1 MNFFSIEAYSSVWY
15 WALLIIAWLIAI
27 DKTSFLSYSKWL
39 KASNDNESRQ
49 KEIMNSFYLK
59 QRQLLNQENNLS
71 LLLFCF
77 FSFLVVNGFIIAF
90 LYSVEFLQAAFFLYW
105 PFIVCIFLRLC
116 LRQSIGSLNEASF
129 KDVLLKVKFFRRIV
143 VIVAFVSLI
152 GSITWGSY
160 FNLKTNFF

>member
-1 MNFFSIEAYSSVWY
+1 MNFFSIDAYSSVWF
-15 WALLIIAWLIAI
+15 WALLIISWLIAI
-27 DKTSFLSYSKWL
+27 DKTSVLSYSKWL
-39 KASNDNESRQ
+39 KAANGSESRQ

-59 QRQLLNQENNLS
+59 QRQLLNQENSLS

-77 FSFLVVNGFIIAF
+77 FSFLVVNWFIIAF
-90 LYSVEFLQAAFFLYW
+90 LYSVEFLQAAFLLYW

-116 LRQSIGSLNEASF
+116 LLQSIGDLYEASF
-129 KDVLLKVKFFRRIV
+129 KDVLRKVKFFRRIV

-152 GSITWGSY
+152 SSITWGSY

>member
-1 MNFFSIEAYSSVWY
+1 MNFFSIDAYSSVWF
-15 WALLIIAWLIAI
+15 WALLIIAWLTAI
-27 DKTSFLSYSKWL
+27 DKTSVLSYSKWL
-39 KASNDNESRQ
+39 KASKDGEPRQQKIMES
-49 KEIMNSFYLK
+49 FHLK
-59 QRQLLNQENNLS
+59 QGQLLNQENNLS

-77 FSFLVVNGFIIAF
+77 FSFLLVNWFIIAF
-90 LYSVEFLQAAFFLYW
+90 LYSVEFLQAAFLLYW

-116 LRQSIGSLNEASF
+116 LRQSIGDICEASF
-129 KDVLLKVKFFRRIV
+129 KDVLRKVKFFRRIV

>member
-1 MNFFSIEAYSSVWY
+1 MDFFSIDAYSSVWF

-27 DKTSFLSYSKWL
+27 DKTSFLSYSKWS
-39 KASNDNESRQ
+39 KASNDSELLQ
-49 KEIMNSFYLK
+49 KDIMNSFYLK
-59 QRQLLNQENNLS
+59 QLQLLNQENNLS
-71 LLLFCF
+71 LLLFSF
-77 FSFLVVNGFIIAF
+77 FSFLVVNWFIIAF
-90 LYSVEFLQAAFFLYW
+90 LYSVEFLQAAFLLYW

-143 VIVAFVSLI
+143 VMVAFVSLI

>member
-1 MNFFSIEAYSSVWY
+1 MNFFSIDAYSSVWF
-15 WALLIIAWLIAI
+15 WVLLIIAWLIAI
-27 DKTSFLSYSKWL
+27 DKTSVLNYSKWL
-39 KASNDNESRQ
+39 KASNDSESRQ

-71 LLLFCF
+71 LLFFFF
-77 FSFLVVNGFIIAF
+77 FSFLVVNWFIVAF
-90 LYSVEFLQAAFFLYW
+90 LYSVEFLQAAFLLYW

-152 GSITWGSY
+152 SSIIWGSY
-160 FNLKTNFF
+160 FNLITNFF

>member
-1 MNFFSIEAYSSVWY
+1 MNFFSIDAYSSVWF

-27 DKTSFLSYSKWL
+27 DKTSVLSYSKWL
-39 KASNDNESRQ
+39 KASKDGEPRQ
-49 KEIMNSFYLK
+49 QEIMKSFYLK
-59 QRQLLNQENNLS
+59 QGQLLNQENNLS

-77 FSFLVVNGFIIAF
+77 FSFLLVNWFIIAF
-90 LYSVEFLQAAFFLYW
+90 LYSVEFLQAAFLLYW

-129 KDVLLKVKFFRRIV
+129 IDVLLKVKFFRRIV
-143 VIVAFVSLI
+143 VILAFVSLI
-152 GSITWGSY
+152 GSIAWGSY

>member
-1 MNFFSIEAYSSVWY
+1 MDFFSIDAYSSVWF

-27 DKTSFLSYSKWL
+27 DKTSFLSYSKWS
-39 KASNDNESRQ
+39 KASNDSELLQ
-49 KEIMNSFYLK
+49 KDIMNSFYLK
-59 QRQLLNQENNLS
+59 QLQLLNQENNLS
-71 LLLFCF
+71 LLLFSF
-77 FSFLVVNGFIIAF
+77 FSFLVVNWFIIAF
-90 LYSVEFLQAAFFLYW
+90 LYSVEFLQAAFLLYW

-152 GSITWGSY
+152 SSIIWGSY

>member
-1 MNFFSIEAYSSVWY
+1 MNFFSIDAYSSVWF

-27 DKTSFLSYSKWL
+27 EKTPVLSYSKWL
-39 KASNDNESRQ
+39 KASNDSESRQ

-71 LLLFCF
+71 LLLFCV
-77 FSFLVVNGFIIAF
+77 FSFLVVNWFIIAF
-90 LYSVEFLQAAFFLYW
+90 LYSVEFLQATFLLYW

-129 KDVLLKVKFFRRIV
+129 KDVLRKVKFFRRIV

-152 GSITWGSY
+152 SSITWGSY

>member
-1 MNFFSIEAYSSVWY
+1 MNFFSIDAYSSVWF

-27 DKTSFLSYSKWL
+27 DKTSVLSYPKWL
-39 KASNDNESRQ
+39 KASNDIGSRQ
-49 KEIMNSFYLK
+49 KEIMNSFHLK
-59 QRQLLNQENNLS
+59 QRQLLNQENILS

-77 FSFLVVNGFIIAF
+77 FSFLLVNWFIIAF
-90 LYSVEFLQAAFFLYW
+90 LYSIEFLQAAFLLYW

-116 LRQSIGSLNEASF
+116 LCQSIGDLNEASF
-129 KDVLLKVKFFRRIV
+129 KDVLRKVKFFRRIV
-143 VIVAFVSLI
+143 VIVAFVSLV